1 MRLFPPFS
9 FLDFSN
15 SYLIGPDQGG
25 SAILID
31 PGIFDAGLLK
41 LIEENNYY
49 VRYVLVTHAH
59 GSHTK
64 GLTTLLK
71 IYDAQVFAFNPFI
84 QDFPAVQV
92 REGKQ
97 QHLGEFLF
105 EIIETPGHS
114 DDSLCFRLNQFL
126 FTGDTL
132 TAGSMSKNSEYT
144 KDTLI
149 STIKKKLLTLDDDTL
164 IFPGHGPPSRIAIE
178 REFNPF
184 LQENTIE
191 CYQH

>member
-1 MRLFPPFS
+1 MRLFPHFS

-25 SAILID
+25 VAVLID
-31 PGIFDAGLLK
+31 PGIFDAGLLR
-41 LIEENNYY
+41 LIEDNNYY

-59 GSHTK
+59 GSHTR
-64 GLTTLLK
+64 GLKTLLK
-71 IYDAQVFAFNPFI
+71 IYDAQIFAFNPLI
-84 QDFPAVQV
+84 QNFPTVEV

-97 QHLGEFLF
+97 QHIGEFLF

-114 DDSLCFRLNQFL
+114 DDSLCFKLNQFL

-132 TAGSMSKNSEYT
+132 TAGSMSKNLGYA

-149 STIKKKLLTLDDDTL
+149 STIKKKLLTLDADTL

-178 REFNPF
+178 REFNPC
-184 LQENTIE
+184 LQEKRLE
-191 CYQH
+191 C

>member
-1 MRLFPPFS
+1 MRLFPHFS

>member
-1 MRLFPPFS
+1 MRLFPHFS

-25 SAILID
+25 VAVLID
-31 PGIFDAGLLK
+31 PGIFDAGLLR
-41 LIEENNYY
+41 LIEDNNYY

-59 GSHTK
+59 GSHTR
-64 GLTTLLK
+64 GLKTLLK
-71 IYDAQVFAFNPFI
+71 IYDAQIFAFNPLI
-84 QDFPAVQV
+84 QNFPTVEV

-97 QHLGEFLF
+97 QHIGEFLF

-114 DDSLCFRLNQFL
+114 DDSLCFKLNQFL

-132 TAGSMSKNSEYT
+132 TAGSMSKNLGYA

-149 STIKKKLLTLDDDTL
+149 STIKKKLLPLDADTL

-178 REFNPF
+178 REFNPC
-184 LQENTIE
+184 LQEKRLE
-191 CYQH
+191 C

>member
-1 MRLFPPFS
+1 MRLFPHFS

-25 SAILID
+25 VAVLID
-31 PGIFDAGLLK
+31 PGIFDAGLLR
-41 LIEENNYY
+41 LIEDNDYY

-71 IYDAQVFAFNPFI
+71 IYDAQVFAFDPLI

-92 REGKQ
+92 REGRQ
-97 QHLGEFLF
+97 QRVGEFLF

-114 DDSLCFRLNQFL
+114 DDSLCYKLNQFL

-132 TAGSMSKNSEYT
+132 TAGSMSKNPGHVKE
-144 KDTLI
+144 TLI
-149 STIKKKLLTLDDDTL
+149 STIKKKLLILDDDTL

-178 REFNPF
+178 REFNPY
-184 LQENTIE
+184 LQEKTIK
-191 CYQH
+191 C

>member
-1 MRLFPPFS
+1 MRLFPHFS

-25 SAILID
+25 GAVLID
-31 PGIFDAGLLK
+31 PGIFDAGLLR
-41 LIEENNYY
+41 LIEDNNYY

-71 IYDAQVFAFNPFI
+71 IYDVQVFAFDPLI
-84 QDFPAVQV
+84 QNLATVQI
-92 REGKQ
+92 REGNRQ
-97 QHLGEFLF
+97 RIGEFLF

-114 DDSLCFRLNQFL
+114 DDSLCFKLNQFL

-132 TAGSMSKNSEYT
+132 TAGSISKNPGYA

-178 REFNPF
+178 REFNPW
-184 LQENTIE
+184 LQEKRME
-191 CYQH
+191 Y

>member
-1 MRLFPPFS
+1 MRLFPHFS

-15 SYLIGPDQGG
+15 SYLIGPDKGG
-25 SAILID
+25 NAVLID
-31 PGIFDAGLLK
+31 PGIFDAGLLR
-41 LIEENNYY
+41 LIEENNFY

-84 QDFPAVQV
+84 RDFPVVKV
-92 REGKQ
+92 REGKRQ
-97 QHLGEFLF
+97 RVGDFFF

-114 DDSLCFRLNQFL
+114 DDSLCFKLNQFL

-132 TAGSMSKNSEYT
+132 TAGFISKNPGYA

-149 STIKKKLLTLDDDTL
+149 TTIKKKLMTLDDDTI

-178 REFNPF
+178 RKFNPH
-184 LQENTIE
+184 LQEKRME
-191 CYQH
+191 C

>member
-1 MRLFPPFS
+1 MRLFPHFS

-25 SAILID
+25 GAVLID
-31 PGIFDAGLLK
+31 PGIFDAGLLR
-41 LIEENNYY
+41 LIEDNNYY

-71 IYDAQVFAFNPFI
+71 IYDAQVFAFDPLI
-84 QDFPAVQV
+84 QNFPTVQV
-92 REGKQ
+92 REGRGQ
-97 QHLGEFLF
+97 RVGEFLF

-114 DDSLCFRLNQFL
+114 DDSLCFKLNQFL

-132 TAGSMSKNSEYT
+132 TAGSMSKNPGYA

-178 REFNPF
+178 REFNPY
-184 LQENTIE
+184 LQEKTME
-191 CYQH
+191 C

>member
-1 MRLFPPFS
+1 MRLFPHFS

-25 SAILID
+25 AAVLID
-31 PGIFDAGLLK
+31 PGIFDAGLLR
-41 LIEENNYY
+41 LIEDNNYY
-49 VRYVLVTHAH
+49 VRYVLVTHGHA
-59 GSHTK
+59 SHTR
-64 GLTTLLK
+64 GLKTLLK

-92 REGKQ
+92 REGKR
-97 QHLGEFLF
+97 QHVGEFLF
-105 EIIETPGHS
+105 KIIETPGHS
-114 DDSLCFRLNQFL
+114 DDSLCFKLNQFL

-132 TAGSMSKNSEYT
+132 TAGSISKNPVYA

-149 STIKKKLLTLDDDTL
+149 STIRKKLLVLDDDTL

-178 REFNPF
+178 REFNPC
-184 LQENTIE
+184 LQEKRME
-191 CYQH
+191 C